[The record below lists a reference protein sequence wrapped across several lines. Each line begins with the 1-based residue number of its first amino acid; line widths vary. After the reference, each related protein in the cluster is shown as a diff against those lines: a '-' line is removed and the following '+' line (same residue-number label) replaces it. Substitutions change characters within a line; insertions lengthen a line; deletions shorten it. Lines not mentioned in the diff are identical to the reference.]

1 MTGYL
6 FMTILATTAGL
17 TAQQSLIEGRA
28 GSPVRVVIYE
38 DLQCPDCASFR
49 RMLDEKLL
57 PQYAEKVE
65 FLHRDF
71 PMAKHR
77 WARRA
82 AIAARFF
89 ALRKPELG
97 LEYRRHTMANIL
109 DTDEGNFED
118 RLAAFAREH
127 EVKPEEAIAALKDE
141 KLAALVEKD
150 YQDGVARGVAKT
162 PTVFVNGAPFIEHF
176 TAEEI
181 SKGIDQALAEAK

>member
-1 MTGYL
+1 MTGHL

-176 TAEEI
+176 TVEEI

>member
-28 GSPVRVVIYE
+28 GSPVRVLIYE

-89 ALRKPELG
+89 ASRKPELG

-150 YQDGVARGVAKT
+150 YQDGVARGVART

-176 TAEEI
+176 TVEEI